1 MGHHQ
6 CFFVEATSLNF
17 KYNLG
22 EDNCMC
28 SMLEAIYHPIT
39 LLSILLTSCNTTSLA
54 SLYYTSPSD
63 ILRNTLT
70 MVKLMSLLQLVLV
83 ILFTPSLCCPED
95 QKQTFLHSKAS
106 FLNATAYSALKKPT
120 VQVRIMEFQHRLLPI
135 GSCRIKFFCLKE
147 NIQCKDIFGSSL
159 NQRAD
164 D

>member
-1 MGHHQ
+1 M
-6 CFFVEATSLNF
+6 FYVEATSLKF

-22 EDNCMC
+22 EDNLYVLNVG
-28 SMLEAIYHPIT
+28 SHLSSHNFIVHPVNF
-39 LLSILLTSCNTTSLA
+39 LHTTSPA

-70 MVKLMSLLQLVLV
+70 MVKLMSLPQLVLV

-147 NIQCKDIFGSSL
+147 NI
-159 NQRAD
+159 
-164 D
+164 